1 MSMAAAEGAET
12 AGLAKRKSAVRVA
25 VVQFNPQVGLENL
38 EPNALAVRQRLRQ
51 AVSEGADLI
60 VLPELA
66 TTGYCFDSREEA

>member
-51 AVSEGADLI
+51 AVRRGWFPHPCPA
-60 VLPELA
+60 
-66 TTGYCFDSREEA
+66 